1 MRKLLMSLVIFLGLT
16 TQAVADYTFIVPQ
29 KPGGGTSVWAQI
41 VATEMEKYLGEK
53 IILKHIRGARDIPG
67 FNKWHNDM
75 RDNDKVVM
83 VSHGGNGVSFLN
95 EKVDYNYNEYDSV
108 GLMNLNIIV
117 ASRKGHNPYGGKKTS
132 FAAGSGQIPE
142 GIAMTLLKCGAGLT
156 TQQYIDCFK
165 RRVNWIKGMKGGQR
179 RLAFK
184 RGELDGTRENPAA
197 FKKHVQPVI
206 DEGKAELWFHH
217 GILDTAT
224 GKHLDDPNYP
234 GIQMEKLFYAANRTQ
249 PESDLYKAYKLVK
262 SFRDGMQKA
271 LWVAKGNPNKAK
283 LIAALEKVATT
294 PESIKAVEKKV
305 GKYKWLIGKDGDA
318 HRDTLMKLITPE
330 ALKTLVEFNNEAFGI
345 KAVYKE
351 TLVALK

>member
-1 MRKLLMSLVIFLGLT
+1 MLKILT
-16 TQAVADYTFIVPQ
+16 TLAVLLGFSTTAIADYTFVVPQ

-41 VATEMEKYLGEK
+41 VATEMEKYLDEK
-53 IILKHIRGARDIPG
+53 IVIKHIRGARDIPG

-75 RDNDKVVM
+75 RDDDKVVM

-117 ASRKGHNPYGGKKTS
+117 ASRKGHNPYGGQKTS

-165 RRVNWIKGMKGGQR
+165 RKVNWIKGMKGGQR

>member
-283 LIAALEKVATT
+283 LIAAL
-294 PESIKAVEKKV
+294 
-305 GKYKWLIGKDGDA
+305 
-318 HRDTLMKLITPE
+318 
-330 ALKTLVEFNNEAFGI
+330 
-345 KAVYKE
+345 
-351 TLVALK
+351 